1 MLQTNANFADKLRR
15 GTWPMRH
22 VTVRE
27 SVRHIDTNQIDAKEK
42 RRRRFAAI
50 SNIILELNKETLA
63 RLAK

>member
-1 MLQTNANFADKLRR
+1 VLQTNAIFADKLKR
-15 GTWPMRH
+15 GTWPMPH
-22 VTVRE
+22 VTVPE
-27 SVRHIDTNQIDAKEK
+27 PVRHIDTNQIDAKEK